1 MIHSKKVRLMT
12 QCAIYQK
19 HEGAEDLK
27 IAKFFRSDYIRL
39 EVVKTI
45 LGITFGYAIILG
57 MIIVYNLEY
66 LIANAL
72 NLDYPAYGKRILA
85 YYILLLAGYIV
96 FAVGRYSYLHLKSHK
111 RLGRYYKML
120 GRIRKCAEEEDIARE
135 LEEENREE
143 MQS

>member
-19 HEGAEDLK
+19 HDGAEDLK
-27 IAKFFRSDYIRL
+27 VAKFFRADYIRL

-45 LGITFGYAIILG
+45 LGVTLGYLIILG
-57 MIIVYNLEY
+57 MIIVYHLEF

-72 NLDYPAYGKRILA
+72 NLDYKMLGMRALG
-85 YYILLLAGYIV
+85 YYILILAVYIV
-96 FAVGRYSYLHLKSHK
+96 FAAGRFSYLYLKSHK

-120 GRIRKCAEEEDIARE
+120 GRIRKCAEEEDYARE

-143 MQS
+143 MQA

>member
-19 HEGAEDLK
+19 HEGADDLK
-27 IAKFFRSDYIRL
+27 IAKFFRADYIRL

-45 LGITFGYAIILG
+45 LGVTLGYLFIIG
-57 MIIVYNLEY
+57 MIIMYHLEF

-72 NLDYPAYGKRILA
+72 NLNYQMLGMKILG
-85 YYILLLAGYIV
+85 YYILILAGYIV
-96 FAVGRYSYLHLKSHK
+96 FAVGRYRYLHMKSHK

-120 GRIRKCAEEEDIARE
+120 GRIRKCSEEEEYQRE
-135 LEEENREE
+135 LEDENREE